1 MPEPLRVTLVQPD
14 PVWHAPAANRARLE
28 THFVALAQQT
38 DLIVLPEMF
47 TTGFTMEAAAYAE
60 SMDGPTLAWL
70 REWADRTGAVLT
82 GSLIV
87 EAGGAY
93 YNRLVWMPPGGDYRT
108 YDKRHCF
115 TLAGE
120 HEHYTA
126 GRERVVVE
134 YRGWRILPLICYDLR
149 FPVWSR
155 NRGDY
160 DLLLYVANWPAVR
173 APHWRSLLVA
183 RAIENQAYTV
193 AVNRVGEDGQGHG
206 YVGDSGI
213 IDYGGKWRVRLHGD
227 AALHTH
233 TIELAEQQAFR
244 ARYAFLAD
252 RDGFTIH

>member
-1 MPEPLRVTLVQPD
+1 MSRPLRITLIQPD
-14 PVWHAPAANRARLE
+14 LVWHDPAANRAVLAE
-28 THFVALAQQT
+28 QFIALAQQT

-70 REWADRTGAVLT
+70 REWADRTGAAIT

-87 EAGGAY
+87 EENGHY
-93 YNRLVWMPPGGDYRT
+93 YNRLVWMPPDGDYLT
-108 YDKRHCF
+108 YDKRHRF

-120 HEHYTA
+120 HEHYAA
-126 GRERVVVE
+126 GRERVVID

-155 NRGDY
+155 NQDDY

-173 APHWRSLLVA
+173 APAWCALLAA

-193 AVNRVGEDGQGHG
+193 AVNRVGRDGNDYP

-213 IDYGGKWRVRLHGD
+213 IDYQGEWRVQLHGSP
-227 AALHTH
+227 AVHTQ

-244 ARYAFLAD
+244 KRYAFLAD
-252 RDGFTIH
+252 RDAFTIH